1 MKKIEIIQR
10 IKETKIIPV
19 IRTDSADKARIII
32 EALVKGGIDV
42 LEVTMT
48 IPGAVD
54 LIAELT
60 NQYKET
66 AIIGAGTVLD
76 KETAQKCIEA
86 GAEFIVSPILNLE
99 TVFFCNQNEITVMPG
114 ALTPT
119 EIYTAKKAGADMVK
133 VFPVS
138 AMGGATYI
146 KAVKTVLPHVEIV
159 PTGGVNLED
168 AVDYIKA
175 GALAVGMGGEL
186 TKDKESVITKQARN
200 LLNQIK
206 SI

>member
-1 MKKIEIIQR
+1 
-10 IKETKIIPV
+10 
-19 IRTDSADKARIII
+19 
-32 EALVKGGIDV
+32 
-42 LEVTMT
+42 
-48 IPGAVD
+48 
-54 LIAELT
+54 
-60 NQYKET
+60 
-66 AIIGAGTVLD
+66 
-76 KETAQKCIEA
+76 
-86 GAEFIVSPILNLE
+86 
-99 TVFFCNQNEITVMPG
+99 MPG